1 MKKKLI
7 SCREAT
13 RFFYDNA
20 MFMSCEDVIPNEVV
34 ISALGEDALRFAH
47 YMNRPP
53 HKEVLV
59 RAYGIGHHTE
69 SALNMKGFFVAVT
82 HYNISTLLEARKERE
97 SEGDDED

>member
-7 SCREAT
+7 SRLEAT

-20 MFMSCEDVIPNEVV
+20 MLMCREDAIPDEAV

-47 YMNRPP
+47 GMNRP
-53 HKEVLV
+53 HERVLEC
-59 RAYGIGHHTE
+59 AYGIGHHTE
-69 SALNMKGFFVAVT
+69 YALNMEGFLVAVT
-82 HYNISTLLEARKERE
+82 YYNISTLLEERKERE